1 MTQTIPSIHLFLIS
15 DSIGETALKVAQA
28 AIVQFPSIKSVLHK
42 WVFISK
48 DEDLSS
54 LKKSLIDHQGIALLT
69 LADQDLAEEIT
80 QFCQTHDLDYFNL
93 LQPLTQLIEKRTLVK
108 PSQEAGAQ
116 HELDAAYFK
125 RIEAMEFASKYDDGN
140 NPSIFDEADILLL
153 GISRTSKTPLSMYL
167 ATLGYKVTNLP
178 LIPENS
184 LPDSLFKIDRKKII
198 GLTNDLEIIQ
208 KFRQK
213 RMEEFG
219 IQGASQYASRN
230 RIQAELDYADHI
242 YQQLEC
248 PVINVADRSI
258 EETAQLII
266 QDMDHAINH

>member
-1 MTQTIPSIHLFLIS
+1 MTQAIPSIHLFLIS

-28 AIVQFPSIKSVLHK
+28 AIVQFPSIESVLHK

-69 LADQDLAEEIT
+69 LADQNLAEEIT

-219 IQGASQYASRN
+219 IQGANQYASRS
-230 RIQAELDYADHI
+230 RIQAELDYADQI

-266 QDMDHAINH
+266 QDMDNAINH